1 MTTALHRRPP
11 MPRTGRHL
19 IAAACVLALAGCQVF
34 NPSQYQKPDGQ
45 LPEVHRGATAS
56 SEPSFGTLGWQQ
68 VYTDAPLQQ
77 LINEALTAGPDALL
91 AAARV
96 REAQAIATAARAGTL
111 PQVGLNLSTSPTA
124 KRPGKDLTSTFLGGL
139 AVSWDIDLWGRYAN
153 ASAAARADLM
163 ATEASR
169 HAVQASLVANT
180 AALYYQL
187 ATLREVLEVTE
198 RAATNQREVLRIV
211 SRMSAAGVSS
221 AAEERQQESVLAS
234 TEARLPG
241 LKRQISEVETA
252 LSILC
257 GRVPGAL
264 RFDTPPTL
272 TLPAALPTG
281 LPSTL
286 LERRPDLL
294 QATAQLQAA
303 HARVNVA
310 RAQYYPDISLTA
322 VFGRVSTSLGDVL
335 SGDGAKVASLGP
347 SVVLPLYSGGALQG
361 NEDAALARLDQAL
374 VNYRRT
380 VLGALGEVSDS
391 LVAYDSSAELIAV
404 QARRVQATREAL
416 RLSDMRFRAGVIGF
430 VDLLD
435 AQRQVLAAETDA
447 AQALLDRRLALGR
460 VYLALGGGWDSPQK

>member
-1 MTTALHRRPP
+1 MKAATRDRAP
-11 MPRTGRHL
+11 MKLATRLATV
-19 IAAACVLALAGCQVF
+19 ACALAASGCSVF
-34 NPSQYQKPDGQ
+34 NPSVYQQPDGA
-45 LPEVHRGATAS
+45 LPAAHRGAT
-56 SEPSFGTLGWQQ
+56 PSGAAAFGTLAWKD

-77 LINEALTAGPDALL
+77 LITEALAAGPEALL

-111 PQVGLNLSTSPTA
+111 PQASLNLNTSPTA
-124 KRPGKDLTSTFLGGL
+124 RRPGNGLTSSFLGGL

-187 ATLREVLEVTE
+187 AALREVLDVTE
-198 RAATNQREVLRIV
+198 HAAVNQREVLRIV
-211 SRMSAAGVSS
+211 QRLSQAGVAS

-234 TEARLPG
+234 TEALLPG
-241 LKRQISEVETA
+241 LKRQIAETENA
-252 LSILC
+252 LSILV
-257 GRVPGAL
+257 GRVPGTL
-264 RFDTPPTL
+264 RFDTPATL
-272 TLPAALPTG
+272 GLPAALPAD
-281 LPSTL
+281 LPSAL

-310 RAQYYPDISLTA
+310 RAQFYPDISLTA
-322 VFGRVSTSLGDVL
+322 VFGRVSTNLGDVL
-335 SGDGAKVASLGP
+335 SSGASSVASLGP
-347 SVVLPLYSGGALQG
+347 NVVLPLYSGGALQG

-374 VNYRRT
+374 IGYRRA
-380 VLGALGEVSDS
+380 VLGALAEVADS
-391 LVAYDSSAELIAV
+391 LTAYDSSAELIAA
-404 QARRVQATREAL
+404 QSRRVIAARETL
-416 RLSDMRFRAGVIGF
+416 RLSDMRFRAGVVGF
-430 VDLLD
+430 VEVLD

-447 AQALLDRRLALGR
+447 AQSLLDRRLALGR
-460 VYLALGGGWDSPQK
+460 VYLALGGGWDNPPK